1 MVYYGFVVTLYLN
14 LVGDKGEWVY
24 DRIIVIECNNV
35 IPVNKRDKDLVS
47 HLLEEKEYIV
57 SLAIKGLKQ
66 VIANDYKYNIP
77 KICKKLRKNYKIANN
92 SFLSFYKE
100 CVIDRPSKKIEDKC
114 TVKKFYNV
122 YRAWCKDN
130 NNGFAESKQEV
141 QRLLENM
148 GKGSKIK
155 TNGGYFFYRTITLNR
170 ETQTAYEEICGP
182 VDTDFSDD
190 EDPEEENHKY
200 MVDIS
205 SLIHGED
212 VDISNL
218 KDIDINMDNI
228 DLTELDDNNSLNN
241 KPFNF
246 D

>member
-100 CVIDRPSKKIEDKC
+100 CVIDRPSDKIEDNC
-114 TVKKFYNV
+114 TVKIFYDI
-122 YRAWCKDN
+122 YREWCKDN
-130 NNGFAESKQEV
+130 NNGYAEGKQEIHK
-141 QRLLENM
+141 LLVDM
-148 GKGSKIK
+148 GKGEKKK
-155 TNGGYFFYRTITLNR
+155 TNGGYYFYKKITLNR
-170 ETQTAYEEICGP
+170 ETKTTYEKIYGTVEEYCENVPI
-182 VDTDFSDD
+182 F
-190 EDPEEENHKY
+190 EDITNTT
-200 MVDIS
+200 
-205 SLIHGED
+205 
-212 VDISNL
+212 DISNL
-218 KDIDINMDNI
+218 DLYIDPSSLDN
-228 DLTELDDNNSLNN
+228 LDENTN
-241 KPFNF
+241 
-246 D
+246 